1 MVIDP
6 GVILYKNVAMIGHYM
21 VLTPYQMVQQDL
33 SRKIPSNLL
42 KNLPRK
48 WEKIG
53 DVLVI
58 KLTSSYEPYVS
69 LIGESY
75 ARYLDCEAVLLDTGG
90 ITGQYREPMIHH
102 IYGKNNT
109 ETLHHEN
116 GIKYYLDPQKI
127 MFSSGNMDER
137 IRMGSISNPTET
149 VVDLFTGIGYFTIPI
164 AVYSKPKRIIAC
176 EINPTA
182 YQYLEKN
189 IKANNVDDIVEP
201 RLGDSQDIAPKDTAD
216 RVIMGYIQ
224 KTRAF
229 LPTAIESL
237 RNHCGIIH
245 YHDTF
250 PDRSVP
256 QTPVDMI
263 QLYCTRYKRTAH
275 LMYYHRIKSYAPGIS
290 HYVFDIDVREEHR

>member
-1 MVIDP
+1 
-6 GVILYKNVAMIGHYM
+6 M
-21 VLTPYQMVQQDL
+21 VLTPYKMIQQDL
-33 SRKIPSNLL
+33 SGKIPDDLL

-58 KLTSSYEPYVS
+58 KLSPSLDSYAS
-69 LIGESY
+69 LIGKSY
-75 ARYLDCEAVLLDTGG
+75 ARHLYCETVLLDTGG

-102 IYGKNNT
+102 IYGKKQT
-109 ETLHHEN
+109 ETLHREN
-116 GIKYYLDPQKI
+116 GIKYYLDPQQI

-149 VVDLFTGIGYFTIPI
+149 VIDLFAGIGYFTIPM
-164 AVYSKPKRIIAC
+164 AVYSKPKKIIAC

-182 YQYLEKN
+182 YHYLEKN
-189 IKANNVDDIVEP
+189 IEANKVQDIIEQ
-201 RLGDSQDIAPKDTAD
+201 RLGDSRDVAPKDSAD

-224 KTRAF
+224 KTRAL

-237 RNHCGIIH
+237 RNHRGIIH

-250 PDRSVP
+250 PDRSIP
-256 QTPVDMI
+256 QIPIDMI
-263 QLYCTRYKRTAH
+263 QQYCTRYQRVAH
-275 LMYYHRIKSYAPGIS
+275 LEYYHRIKSYAPGVS
-290 HYVFDIDVREEHR
+290 HYVFDINIWEEHG